1 MKDPVLRG
9 IGSLVSQHSGIFI
22 RDQDYDAFA
31 EKVGR
36 RVKTLG
42 LASLADYHNYLRKEL
57 ATGTDALVSSTSPLG
72 QLSPR
77 SEWQELYSILTIN
90 ESYFFRDSNQLK
102 LLAEQLLPNIIN
114 RKLAIAKT
122 IGSGATPKPR
132 LRIWSAGCSTGE
144 ELYSIAI
151 ALDQLKFPWDQ
162 WDTLLIGT
170 DISKAAV
177 DSARRGLYGSWS
189 FRQVPD
195 QIQQTY
201 FQAHNQLY
209 KICDR
214 LQQHVVFHWGNLLN
228 DPCPSPAISLESID
242 LIICRNVFI
251 YLDSQAIGQII
262 QKFHGAL
269 GPQGYLLTGHTELY
283 SQDTRQFETL
293 SFPAS
298 IVYQKPSEQ
307 GAQLSQPKPAQTVL
321 AAPLKSHIRPT
332 SASPPKISAC
342 PGLALSPA
350 PNQALDEALQEAETL
365 LRQEAY
371 AKAIQRVERLLR
383 THPDCDDADKIA
395 ARAHANM
402 GRYDRA
408 KQLCHR
414 LLSRDPLS
422 IDIVYLLAQIAE
434 DQNELEVAK
443 EHLRKVIYLDSHFV
457 KAYLDL
463 GSIYERE
470 KQTEKAQKMRRQALS
485 LLAKLPPESALDGYN
500 HTTVAQWQ
508 EHLEKKLEI
517 KSNA

>member
-1 MKDPVLRG
+1 MKYPVLRN

-36 RVKTLG
+36 RVKALG
-42 LASLADYHNYLRKEL
+42 LASLADYHNYLCNEL
-57 ATGTDALVSSTSPLG
+57 ATSTDAGVSSTRPLG
-72 QLSPR
+72 QPSPR

-102 LLAEQLLPNIIN
+102 LLAEQLLPSIIN
-114 RKLAIAKT
+114 RKLAVAKT
-122 IGSGATPKPR
+122 TGGGVTPKPR

-151 ALDQLKFPWDQ
+151 ALDQLNFPWDQ
-162 WDTLLIGT
+162 WDALLIGT
-170 DISKAAV
+170 DISKTAV

-189 FRQVPD
+189 FRQVPT
-195 QIQQTY
+195 QIQRTY
-201 FQAHNQLY
+201 FEAHNQLY

-214 LQQHVVFHWGNLLN
+214 LQQHVVFRWGNLLN
-228 DPCPSPAISLESID
+228 DPCPNPSLGLDSID

-262 QKFHGAL
+262 QKFHGVL
-269 GPQGYLLTGHTELY
+269 GPQGYLLTGHAELY
-283 SQDTRQFETL
+283 GQDTRQFQTL

-298 IVYQKPSEQ
+298 IVYQKTSGQ
-307 GAQLSQPKPAQTVL
+307 GAQLSPPKPAQTVSATRFKAPARPI
-321 AAPLKSHIRPT
+321 AARPQT
-332 SASPPKISAC
+332 SSVGPGPAASLVSNK
-342 PGLALSPA
+342 
-350 PNQALDEALQEAETL
+350 ALDEALQEAEAL

-371 AKAIQRVERLLR
+371 AKAIQRVEPLLR
-383 THPDCDDADKIA
+383 THPACDTAHKIA

-402 GRYDRA
+402 GRYDQA

-422 IDIVYLLAQIAE
+422 IDMVYLLAQIAE
-434 DQNELEVAK
+434 DQNDLEVAK
-443 EHLRKVIYLDSHFV
+443 EHLRKVIYLDSCFV

-470 KQTEKAQKMRRQALS
+470 KQTKKAQKMRRQALS
-485 LLAKLPPESALDGYN
+485 LLAKLPPDSVLDDHS
-500 HTTVAQWQ
+500 HTTIAQWQ

>member
-1 MKDPVLRG
+1 MNDPVLRG
-9 IGSLVSQHSGIFI
+9 IGNLVSHHSGIFI
-22 RDQDYDAFA
+22 RDQDYGAFA
-31 EKVGR
+31 EKVGL
-36 RVKTLG
+36 RVKALG
-42 LASLADYHNYLRKEL
+42 LASLVDYHNCLCKEL
-57 ATGTDALVSSTSPLG
+57 ATGTDALVSGTHHLG

-102 LLAEQLLPNIIN
+102 LLAEQLLPDIIS

-122 IGSGATPKPR
+122 PGSATPKPR

-162 WDTLLIGT
+162 WDAQLIGT
-170 DISKAAV
+170 DISKTAV
-177 DSARRGLYGSWS
+177 ASARRGLYGSWS
-189 FRQVPD
+189 FRQVPG
-195 QIQQTY
+195 QIQRTY
-201 FQAHNQLY
+201 FEPHHQLY

-214 LQQHVVFHWGNLLN
+214 LQRQVVFHWGNLLN
-228 DPCPSPAISLESID
+228 DPCPNPAIGLDSID

-269 GPQGYLLTGHTELY
+269 GPQGYLLTGHAELY
-283 SQDTRQFETL
+283 GQDTRQFQTL

-298 IVYQKPSEQ
+298 IVYQKTSGQ
-307 GAQLSQPKPAQTVL
+307 GSQL
-321 AAPLKSHIRPT
+321 
-332 SASPPKISAC
+332 SPPKLAPTISAT
-342 PGLALSPA
+342 PFKPPARPMAARPAAFLAS
-350 PNQALDEALQEAETL
+350 NQALDEALQEAETL

-371 AKAIQRVERLLR
+371 AKAIQRVEPLLR
-383 THPDCDDADKIA
+383 THPDCDAAHKIT
-395 ARAHANM
+395 ARAQANM
-402 GRYDRA
+402 GRYDQA

-422 IDIVYLLAQIAE
+422 IDMVYLLAQIAE
-434 DQNELEVAK
+434 DQNDLEAAK

-470 KQTEKAQKMRRQALS
+470 KQTQKAQKMRRQALS
-485 LLAKLPPESALDGYN
+485 LLAKLPPESVLDDHS
-500 HTTVAQWQ
+500 HTTIAQWQ

-517 KSNA
+517 KSSA